1 MAEKPR
7 CEICNRNFKDK
18 EGLNMHNSAK
28 HSASEKKPA
37 RKTIKLNYKK
47 IKNYGIFIAILV
59 LVVVGFYF
67 LFSSVK
73 TLPPTDFK
81 GHVEQS
87 PPSHILKEPM
97 PLAVQRHMLEHADGT
112 GPPGIIINYNCK
124 DYNCEP
130 DLIEKLEAFAL
141 TYTSNVYVAPFKDMD
156 AKIVLTRQNGIDILD
171 DYDEER
177 INNFIRGF

>member
-7 CEICNRNFKDK
+7 CEICNRNFKDE

-28 HSASEKKPA
+28 HSTSEKKSA
-37 RKTIKLNYKK
+37 RKTIKLNTKK

-59 LVVVGFYF
+59 LVVAGFYF

-73 TLPPTDFK
+73 TLPPTDMK

-87 PPSHILKEPM
+87 PISHILKEPM
-97 PLAVQRHMLEHADGT
+97 PLAIQRHMLEHADGT
-112 GPPGIIINYNCK
+112 GPPGIIINYNCD

-130 DLIEKLEAFAL
+130 NLIEKLEAFAEI
-141 TYTSNVYVAPFKDMD
+141 YTANVYVAPFKNMD
-156 AKIVLTRQNGIDILD
+156 AKIVLTRQNGIDILEN
-171 DYDEER
+171 YDEGR
-177 INNFIRGF
+177 IRNFIKS